1 MQAALDMNGLD
12 LLRWVLLIVGVA
24 ILVAV
29 YFAGRRSVG
38 ARLRR
43 RRARAEL
50 PEIDS
55 EADSGS
61 LSVPDPELAELGR
74 SIAIEERAGMHSR
87 PEHNPSIKAE
97 RPPNRA
103 QPRGS
108 ASSEAKSQGPKPQGS
123 KPEPKIVMVYVV
135 ARSGLSFRGP
145 DIFDAARDAGLE
157 YGDMRI
163 FHHYEA
169 LGGEPQS
176 VFSLAN
182 MVEPGW
188 FDDEQKGQLQ
198 SPGLVLFL
206 QLPGPMEG
214 TKAFDA
220 MIAAAQTLKRNLGG
234 ELHDA
239 SRSVMGQQTIAHLRD
254 EISEYERRQR
264 TRSGV
269 R

>member
-1 MQAALDMNGLD
+1 MNGLD
-12 LLRWVLLIVGVA
+12 LLRWVLLVVGAA
-24 ILVAV
+24 ILIAV

-61 LSVPDPELAELGR
+61 LAVPDPELAELGR
-74 SIAIEERAGMHSR
+74 SIAIEERAGTHAGD
-87 PEHNPSIKAE
+87 EHNPSIKAE
-97 RPPNRA
+97 RPPNRT
-103 QPRGS
+103 QRRGA
-108 ASSEAKSQGPKPQGS
+108 ASSPAEPEGP

-135 ARSGLSFRGP
+135 ARSGLTFRGP

-163 FHHYEA
+163 FHHYETV
-169 LGGEPQS
+169 GGEPKS

-188 FDDEQKGQLQ
+188 FDDEQKDQLQ

-214 TKAFDA
+214 AKAFDA

-234 ELHDA
+234 ELRDA

-254 EISEYERRQR
+254 EISDYERQQR